1 MPNGNGCVYLV
12 GAGPGDPDLLTQ
24 KAARLLKSADVVV
37 FDRLVSPEIIDLVPS
52 GTARLCV
59 GKEPSHHPV
68 PQEEINH
75 LLVRLARSNRKV
87 VRLKGGDPFIFGRGS
102 EEAIELTE
110 HGVRFEIVPGIT
122 AAQGCSAA
130 HHVPLTHRGLAT
142 GVRYLTGHC
151 RQDLELDFDWQGL
164 ADPDTTLVV
173 YMGRANIADIANK
186 LVTHDSASRLA
197 TLRLADL
204 LDKAGLF
211 AGVDQCFL
219 EEVPFVDERIATV
232 QGPAIVVGLFAGEGM
247 PKVRTS
253 NGPDRRHRARLWRE
267 YDDRYIR
274 TPSRSGR
281 AQRASTLPRRAY
293 GTGSSLYRQP
303 RAGSSGRS
311 RASQFRRVLLFC
323 TGLGSITGSILG
335 SP

>member
-1 MPNGNGCVYLV
+1 MANGNGCVYLV

-75 LLVRLARSNRKV
+75 LLVRLARSNRRV

-102 EEAIELTE
+102 EEAIELTR

-186 LVTHDSASRLA
+186 LVTHGLSPDMPVLVVCNGTTQREQCLTTVLSRVA
-197 TLRLADL
+197 ADVAESKFNGPVL
-204 LDKAGLF
+204 FIIGKVAGL
-211 AGVDQCFL
+211 AKVM
-219 EEVPFVDERIATV
+219 EPRDEATGDIAV
-232 QGPAIVVGLFAGEGM
+232 NALA
-247 PKVRTS
+247 
-253 NGPDRRHRARLWRE
+253 
-267 YDDRYIR
+267 
-274 TPSRSGR
+274 
-281 AQRASTLPRRAY
+281 
-293 GTGSSLYRQP
+293 
-303 RAGSSGRS
+303 
-311 RASQFRRVLLFC
+311 
-323 TGLGSITGSILG
+323 
-335 SP
+335 